1 MANSLTNFFNKI
13 GKKEIYEEINKK
25 ILQENKVIYVNNPPI
40 NVKDEE
46 ELKDNED
53 QRVALQRE
61 ILEELGVTISSLRF
75 FGEGFYKNDELSIN
89 LIAYQCTPSSYDF
102 TLIDHDTFA
111 FVEPKDL
118 VDFKIAPADM
128 FIAESLWEYQT
139 E

>member
-1 MANSLTNFFNKI
+1 MKPVIQVVCALIWQNNKI
-13 GKKEIYEEINKK
+13 LIARKKREKSLGGFWEFPGGK
-25 ILQENKVIYVNNPPI
+25 V
-40 NVKDEE
+40 
-46 ELKDNED
+46 KDNED